1 MSDNKPLAGRIAIVT
16 GASSGIG
23 RATARELVRDGADVA
38 LAARRRAK
46 LDKLASELEATF
58 SSSALPV
65 QTDVQDPDSVDA
77 LVSRAV
83 EELGPP
89 GIVVSNAGV
98 IRGEGITE
106 LTAQEFETMMLTNT
120 FGSFH
125 VAQATLDHLRDTD
138 GNLIFVGSFDGKY
151 PRTANPVYA
160 ATKWWLRGFA
170 RSVGA
175 REGQH
180 GVGVSLV
187 NPTKVRTGI
196 SPDGE
201 SYRDRYDK
209 GEILEPEEIAAG
221 IAFAAR
227 QTNGTASELDLF
239 ARDKFT
245 RDQL

>member
-1 MSDNKPLAGRIAIVT
+1 MSDDSPLSGRTAIVT

-23 RATARELVRDGADVA
+23 RETARALARDGADVV
-38 LAARRRAK
+38 LAARRESK
-46 LDKLASELEATF
+46 LDALAEELEAA
-58 SSSALPV
+58 SQGRALPV
-65 QTDVQDPDSVDA
+65 RTDVQDPDSVEK
-77 LVSRAV
+77 LVSRTV
-83 EELGPP
+83 DELGPP
-89 GIVVSNAGV
+89 GIVVSNAGI
-98 IRGEGITE
+98 IRGEGVTE
-106 LTAQEFETMMLTNT
+106 LSTRDFEAMMLTNT

-125 VAQATLDHLRDTD
+125 VARATLTHLRETG

-187 NPTKVRTGI
+187 NPTKVRTEI

-201 SYRDRYDK
+201 SYRDRYAE
-209 GEILEPEEIAAG
+209 GEILEPEEVAEG

-245 RDQL
+245 RDRL